1 MLVAALQGR
10 HRKQAAQVTTG
21 LRHRRG
27 IRSGHNPLHLGGL
40 ETTWAPAAQIGL
52 FHPPSSSV
60 QRRDDAPLS
69 CSTFLT
75 RIPMTASREFQDQL
89 TDFLP
94 KMRIWAMA
102 LTRNR
107 TAAEDLVQEVAMK
120 VLMACD
126 SYAPGTN
133 FSAWVHRIMV
143 NQFISN
149 VRRQREYNDLDQIPE
164 VGMRGAQ
171 EDQTDLREL
180 NLAFQRLPEDQ
191 QDALRLIAVE
201 ERSYEEVSDTIG
213 CAIGTLKSRVHRAR
227 VQLRSA
233 MSGEARAAA

>member
-1 MLVAALQGR
+1 
-10 HRKQAAQVTTG
+10 
-21 LRHRRG
+21 
-27 IRSGHNPLHLGGL
+27 
-40 ETTWAPAAQIGL
+40 
-52 FHPPSSSV
+52 
-60 QRRDDAPLS
+60 
-69 CSTFLT
+69 
-75 RIPMTASREFQDQL
+75 MTASREFQDQL

-171 EDQTDLREL
+171 EDQTDLHEL

-227 VQLRSA
+227 VQLRSV

>member
-1 MLVAALQGR
+1 
-10 HRKQAAQVTTG
+10 
-21 LRHRRG
+21 
-27 IRSGHNPLHLGGL
+27 
-40 ETTWAPAAQIGL
+40 
-52 FHPPSSSV
+52 
-60 QRRDDAPLS
+60 
-69 CSTFLT
+69 
-75 RIPMTASREFQDQL
+75 MTASREFQNQL

-126 SYAPGTN
+126 SYVPGTN

-143 NQFISN
+143 NQFITN

-171 EDQTDLREL
+171 EDQSDLREL
-180 NLAFQRLPEDQ
+180 NLAFRRLPADQ
-191 QDALRLIAVE
+191 KDALRWIAVE
-201 ERSYEEVSDTIG
+201 ERSYEEVSDTTG
-213 CAIGTLKSRVHRAR
+213 CAIGTLKSRVHRAEVSYVR
-227 VQLRSA
+227 RDQGGRLRRRPRGPSEQA
-233 MSGEARAAA
+233 EAPHCQTDQGRSNMVGPNRGRNVRGKEYA